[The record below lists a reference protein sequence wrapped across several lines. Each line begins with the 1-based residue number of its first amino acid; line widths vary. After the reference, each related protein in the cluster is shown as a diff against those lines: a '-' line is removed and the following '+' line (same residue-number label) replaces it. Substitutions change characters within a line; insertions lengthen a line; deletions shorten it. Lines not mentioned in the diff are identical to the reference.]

1 MSLFGIIL
9 GLVLLIFLAFKG
21 QSILWVAP
29 ICAAVVALFGM
40 FEDPSINVLTMYT
53 ENYMQGMA
61 NFTMSWFP
69 AFLLG
74 AVFGKMMEA
83 TGAAKSVGL
92 MITRFIGAK
101 QAILAVVIACAAL
114 TYGGVSLFVVVFA
127 IYPLA
132 VAVYREADIPNK
144 LIPGP
149 IALGAF
155 SFSMSGI
162 PGSPQIQNI
171 IPTQYYGTTAMAAPI
186 MALAAGAVMA
196 VGGVLWMKYR
206 ERKLKA
212 QGLHFTEPTNLEV
225 FDESSLPNAFVSLIP
240 LISVPITLNIL
251 KLELVASLLIAI
263 VLTALLNYKCFR
275 LFEKCLNDGA
285 AGGLVSIGNTAAANG
300 FGAVVKAVPGF
311 TTLTSFVFGIKGS
324 PLISEAIAT
333 SLLAGATG
341 SGSGG
346 ISIAL
351 EALGPKYMELAAND
365 PTLSPE
371 ALHRVASIACGGLDT
386 LPHNGAVITL
396 LSVCGL
402 THKDSY
408 IDIFM
413 CCTALPT
420 LAVIVAIILGSMGI
434 V

>member
-1 MSLFGIIL
+1 MSLFGIVL
-9 GLVLLIFLAFKG
+9 GLALLIFLAFKG
-21 QSILWVAP
+21 QSILCVAP

-61 NFTMSWFP
+61 NFTMTWFP
-69 AFLLG
+69 SFMLG
-74 AVFGKMMEA
+74 AIFGKMMEA

-92 MITRFIGAK
+92 MITKLIGSK

-171 IPTQYYGTTAMAAPI
+171 IPTQYYGTTPMAAPI

-196 VGGVLWMKYR
+196 VGGVLWMKTR

-225 FDESSLPNAFVSLIP
+225 FDESKLPNAFVSLIP
-240 LISVPITLNIL
+240 LISVPVTLNIL
-251 KLELVASLLIAI
+251 NLELVASLLIAI
-263 VLTALLNYKCFR
+263 ILTAILNYKSFS

-285 AGGLVSIGNTAAANG
+285 AGGQKPQL
-300 FGAVVKAVPGF
+300 
-311 TTLTSFVFGIKGS
+311 S
-324 PLISEAIAT
+324 PA
-333 SLLAGATG
+333 LADVINHGVG
-341 SGSGG
+341 
-346 ISIAL
+346 
-351 EALGPKYMELAAND
+351 
-365 PTLSPE
+365 PE
-371 ALHRVASIACGGLDT
+371 ALLPDAEAHPHLLYLIGADALKDRYVLHRGPPFPLPPCGD
-386 LPHNGAVITL
+386 PA
-396 LSVCGL
+396 
-402 THKDSY
+402 
-408 IDIFM
+408 
-413 CCTALPT
+413 ARR
-420 LAVIVAIILGSMGI
+420 
-434 V
+434 

>member
-1 MSLFGIIL
+1 MSLLGIVL
-9 GLVLLIFLAFKG
+9 GLALLIYLAYKG

-29 ICAAVVALFGM
+29 VCAVVVAVFGL
-40 FEDPSINVLTMYT
+40 FEDPSINILTMWT
-53 ENYMQGMA
+53 DNYMAGMA
-61 NFTMSWFP
+61 NFIQTWFP
-69 AFLLG
+69 SFMLG
-74 AVFGKMMEA
+74 AIFGKLMEA

-92 MITRFIGAK
+92 MITKIIGAK

-206 ERKLKA
+206 EKKLKN
-212 QGLHFTEPTNLEV
+212 QGLHFVEPANLES
-225 FDESSLPNAFVSLIP
+225 FDETSLPNPIISLIP
-240 LISVPITLNIL
+240 LLSVPITLNVMGI
-251 KLELVASLLIAI
+251 ELAGSLLIAVI
-263 VLTALLNYKCFR
+263 LTAVLNYKHFH
-275 LFEKCLNDGA
+275 LFQKCLSDGA
-285 AGGLVSIGNTAAANG
+285 SGGLMSIGNTGAAVG
-300 FGAVVKAVPGF
+300 FGSVVKAVPGF
-311 TTLTSFVFGIKGS
+311 ATLTQFVFGIKGS

-351 EALGPKYMELAAND
+351 EALGPKYMELAQSD
-365 PTLSPE
+365 PNLSPE

-408 IDIFM
+408 IDIFVT
-413 CCTALPT
+413 CTALPT
-420 LAVIVAIILGSMGI
+420 LAVVVAIILGMIGI

>member
-275 LFEKCLNDGA
+275 LFEKCLNEGA

-351 EALGPKYMELAAND
+351 EALGPKYM
-365 PTLSPE
+365 
-371 ALHRVASIACGGLDT
+371 
-386 LPHNGAVITL
+386 
-396 LSVCGL
+396 
-402 THKDSY
+402 
-408 IDIFM
+408 
-413 CCTALPT
+413 
-420 LAVIVAIILGSMGI
+420 
-434 V
+434 